1 MHWFDVVIL
10 SLVQGLAELLPIS
23 SSAHVIIIAK
33 LLGENMS
40 TPANALLL
48 VMLHT
53 GTMFAVILYFWRQ
66 WVDTFFSS
74 WAAFY
79 RFARMVFVACFL
91 SGVVAVPLALAVE
104 HILSNGGHRVEIE
117 ALFHKLNWIGPAL
130 AAAGI
135 LILWAGLREARD
147 PESPSGAGHREV
159 TWLQTIIMGILQ
171 GIAIPIRGFSRS
183 GTTISGALLA
193 GGDRAA
199 VESFSF
205 AIVVA
210 ITPLAIARE
219 FYRLLRANAHAG
231 IQLTLAT
238 EIAPSILGMVC
249 AFLAGLVALRWLS
262 RWLEEGR
269 WYWFG
274 IYCLAVSVVA
284 MVLYLHGW

>member
-10 SLVQGLAELLPIS
+10 SLVQGLAELLPVS

-33 LLGENMS
+33 LLHENMS

-79 RFARMVFVACFL
+79 RFVRMVFVACFL
-91 SGVVAVPLALAVE
+91 SGVVAVPLVILIG
-104 HILSNGGHRVEIE
+104 HILSHGSHSAEIE
-117 ALFHKLNWIGPAL
+117 ALFNKLNWISPAL
-130 AAAGI
+130 AAVGL
-135 LILWAGLREARD
+135 LIIWTGLREARK
-147 PESPSGAGHREV
+147 PVAHSGGGQRELSWAQAAV
-159 TWLQTIIMGILQ
+159 MGILQ
-171 GIAIPIRGFSRS
+171 GVAIPFRGFSRS
-183 GTTISGALLA
+183 GSTISGGVLA
-193 GGDRAA
+193 GGDRRP

-210 ITPLAIARE
+210 ITPLAVARE
-219 FYRLLRANAHAG
+219 LYRLLRADAHAG
-231 IQLTLAT
+231 IHLDLASVL
-238 EIAPSILGMVC
+238 APSLLGMVC
-249 AFLAGLVALRWLS
+249 AFLAGLLALKWLS
-262 RWLEEGR
+262 RWLEQGR

-274 IYCLAVSVVA
+274 IYCLAASIVVA
-284 MVLYLHGW
+284 VLYFRGW